1 MRCKS
6 TESHKLFVW
15 VTIAIS
21 IFTANLSESEAQ
33 EPTGLRF
40 VVERRGVSGGR
51 PVVFIPGLASAGAV
65 WDAAA
70 TSIVD
75 GHDLHIVTLA
85 GFAGVPAVDP
95 IGPFVE
101 RAVGGLADYLDE
113 EGLQDVVLVGHSLG
127 AQIALQLAAARPD
140 AVGQILVVDSA
151 PFYAALLNPTITP
164 EAAAQYGAALRMQ
177 MAGTPREQFL
187 GFARQGIAVQ
197 SITESGQKQVME
209 YMEASD
215 QAAVAQ
221 AMGEVAGSDYRPM
234 LAKVSATVTVL
245 AAWSDGAPYS
255 SDQLRALY
263 EGQYAGLADVD
274 VHIIADSR
282 HFIMLDQPDAFAD
295 VLGGVLNGDRE
306 GRDR

>member
-6 TESHKLFVW
+6 AESHKLFVW

-21 IFTANLSESEAQ
+21 IFTANLSESDAQ
-33 EPTGLRF
+33 ESTGLRF

-85 GFAGVPAVDP
+85 GFAGLPAVDP
-95 IGPFVE
+95 TGPFVE

-113 EGLQDVVLVGHSLG
+113 EGLQDVVLVGHSMG

-234 LAKVSATVTVL
+234 LAKVRATVTVL

-255 SDQLRALY
+255 SDQLRTVY
-263 EGQYAGLADVD
+263 EDQYAGLADVD
-274 VHIIADSR
+274 IHIVANSR

-295 VLGGVLNGDRE
+295 ALGRVLTGDRE

>member
-21 IFTANLSESEAQ
+21 IFTANLPESEAQ

-70 TSIVD
+70 TSIED

-95 IGPFVE
+95 IGPFIE

-164 EAAAQYGAALRMQ
+164 EAAAQYGAALRTQ

-187 GFARQGIAVQ
+187 GFARQGIAIQ

-245 AAWSDGAPYS
+245 AAWSDGTPYS
-255 SDQLRALY
+255 SDQLRTVY
-263 EGQYAGLADVD
+263 EDQYAGLADVD
-274 VHIIADSR
+274 IHVVANSR

-295 VLGGVLNGDRE
+295 ALGRVLTGDRK

>member
-6 TESHKLFVW
+6 TESHDLFVW

-40 VVERRGVSGGR
+40 VVERRGVSGGQ

-75 GHDLHIVTLA
+75 SHDLHIVTLA
-85 GFAGVPAVDP
+85 GFAGLPAVDP
-95 IGPFVE
+95 TGPFIE

-187 GFARQGIAVQ
+187 GFARQGIAIQ

-245 AAWSDGAPYS
+245 VAWSDGTPYS
-255 SDQLRALY
+255 SDQLRTVY
-263 EGQYAGLADVD
+263 EDQYAGLADVD
-274 VHIIADSR
+274 IHVVANSR

-295 VLGGVLNGDRE
+295 ELGRVLIGDRK

>member
-1 MRCKS
+1 MHCKS

-85 GFAGVPAVDP
+85 GFAGLPAVDP
-95 IGPFVE
+95 TGPFIE

-255 SDQLRALY
+255 SDQLRTVY
-263 EGQYAGLADVD
+263 EDQYAGLADVD
-274 VHIIADSR
+274 IHVVANSR

-295 VLGGVLNGDRE
+295 ALGRVLTGDRD

>member
-1 MRCKS
+1 MHCKS
-6 TESHKLFVW
+6 AESHKLFVW

-85 GFAGVPAVDP
+85 GFAGLPAVDP
-95 IGPFVE
+95 TGPFIE

-255 SDQLRALY
+255 SDQLRTVY
-263 EGQYAGLADVD
+263 EDQYAGLADVD
-274 VHIIADSR
+274 IHVVANSR

-295 VLGGVLNGDRE
+295 ALGRVLTGDRD

>member
-85 GFAGVPAVDP
+85 GFAGLPVVDP
-95 IGPFVE
+95 IGPFIE

-113 EGLQDVVLVGHSLG
+113 EGLQNVVLVGHSLG
-127 AQIALQLAAARPD
+127 AQVALQLAAVRPD

-151 PFYAALLNPTITP
+151 PFYAALRNPTITP
-164 EAAAQYGAALRMQ
+164 EAAAQYGATLRMQ

-187 GFARQGIAVQ
+187 GFARQGIAMQ
-197 SITESGQKQVME
+197 SITESGQKRVMD

-221 AMGEVAGSDYRPM
+221 AMGEVAGSDYRPI
-234 LAKVSATVTVL
+234 LLKVSATVTVL

-263 EGQYAGLADVD
+263 EGQYAGLADVEIY
-274 VHIIADSR
+274 IIANSR

-295 VLGGVLNGDRE
+295 ALGRVLTGDRE

>member
-6 TESHKLFVW
+6 AESHKLFVW
-15 VTIAIS
+15 VAIAIS

-51 PVVFIPGLASAGAV
+51 PVVFIPGLATAGAV

-85 GFAGVPAVDP
+85 GFAGLPAVDP
-95 IGPFVE
+95 TGPFIE

-255 SDQLRALY
+255 SDQLRTVY
-263 EGQYAGLADVD
+263 EDQYAGLADVD
-274 VHIIADSR
+274 IHIVANSR

-295 VLGGVLNGDRE
+295 ALGRVLTGDRD